1 MPKNLSPTA
10 SGLSP
15 IRCAIYTRK
24 STEERLDLEF
34 NSLDAQRAAAESFI
48 ASQKS
53 EGWVCLPKHYDDGGF
68 SGGNLD
74 RPAYN
79 ELMKDIEA
87 GEIDCVIV
95 YKVDRLSRSLFD
107 FAQTM
112 KTFDKHGVSFVS
124 VTQQFNTT
132 NSMGRL
138 TLNILL
144 SFAQFEREI
153 ISERI
158 SDKIAAQRQKGLW
171 CGGQQ
176 VLGYDVDRSS
186 ASPKLVVNA
195 PEAEMV
201 REIFDSYLKLRSL
214 LPVVV
219 KLEQLGWANKKWLTR
234 KGRYKGGRPFDK
246 CSVYAMLTNSIYVG
260 KIRHKDKIYDGQ
272 HEPIVEQQI
281 FDAVQLQL
289 KEHGRGKGQRL
300 VNRHNALLKGLLYCP
315 ACGYAMV
322 HCPTKKK
329 SKVYRYYVCQTA
341 IKRGHIQCRTGSLPA
356 PKIEAAV
363 IDSIR
368 CIVDDMGVRRA
379 ILEQS
384 ERLLQQHQQRHELQ
398 LRQLTAQR
406 SRDESELKRT
416 AFDGE
421 SGDLFEARRQDLRLR
436 LDKIRIQTAE
446 VEKALEHLKQCRFG
460 PSDVEEAVSD
470 FDRLWSI
477 LRAKERVQ
485 LMELLVSRVEYDRFE
500 GSLSITYHSTAI
512 SALKQNEDE
521 AA

>member
-1 MPKNLSPTA
+1 MNRNKPEEDRSR
-10 SGLSP
+10 

-34 NSLDAQRAAAESFI
+34 NSLDAQREAAESFI

-53 EGWVCLPKHYDDGGF
+53 EGWVCLPKHYDDAGF

-79 ELMKDIEA
+79 ELMKDIAA

-95 YKVDRLSRSLFD
+95 YKADRLSRSLFD
-107 FAQTM
+107 FAETM
-112 KTFDKHGVSFVS
+112 KAFDVSGVSFVS

-186 ASPKLVVNA
+186 TSPKLVVNA
-195 PEAEMV
+195 QEAEMV
-201 REIFDSYLKLRSL
+201 REIFDSYLSLQSL
-214 LPVVV
+214 LPVVQ
-219 KLEQLGWANKKWLTR
+219 KLDQLGWANKTWLTR

-246 CSVYAMLTNSIYVG
+246 CSLHALLTNVIYAG
-260 KIRHKDKIYDGQ
+260 KIRHRDQVYDGQ
-272 HEPIVEQQI
+272 HEPIIDQSV
-281 FDAVQLQL
+281 FDKVQTQL
-289 KEHGRGKGQRL
+289 KEHGRGNGNRL
-300 VNRHNALLKGLLYCP
+300 VNRHNALLKGLLHCP

-341 IKRGHIQCRTGSLPA
+341 IKRGHSQCRTGSIPA
-356 PKIEAAV
+356 PAIEAAV
-363 IDSIR
+363 VDSIR
-368 CIVDDMGVRRA
+368 CVVDDEGVRRA
-379 ILEQS
+379 VFEQS
-384 ERLLQQHQQRHELQ
+384 EQLLQQHRQRHDLQ
-398 LRQLTAQR
+398 LRQLTSQR
-406 SRDESELKRT
+406 SRDESELKRMAT
-416 AFDGE
+416 EGE
-421 SGDLFEARRQDLRLR
+421 ACDLNDVRRKDLKTRLAKTQAR
-436 LDKIRIQTAE
+436 IVE
-446 VEKALEHLKQCRFG
+446 VEKDLEHLKQCRFG
-460 PSDVEEAVSD
+460 RSDVEEAVSD
-470 FDRLWSI
+470 FDKLWAI

-485 LMELLVSRVEYDRFE
+485 MMELLVSRVQYDRFE
-500 GSLSITYHSTAI
+500 GALSISYHPTAI
-512 SALKQNEDE
+512 SALIQNEEE

>member
-1 MPKNLSPTA
+1 MNRNKTEENRSR
-10 SGLSP
+10 

-34 NSLDAQRAAAESFI
+34 NSLDAQREAAESFI

-53 EGWVCLPKHYDDGGF
+53 EGWICLPKRYDDAGF

-87 GEIDCVIV
+87 REIDCVIV
-95 YKVDRLSRSLFD
+95 YKADRLSRSLFD

-112 KTFDKHGVSFVS
+112 KAFDASGVSFVS

-186 ASPKLVVNA
+186 TSPKLVVNA
-195 PEAEMV
+195 QEAEMV
-201 REIFDSYLKLRSL
+201 REIFESYLSLQSL
-214 LPVVV
+214 LPVVQ
-219 KLEQLGWANKKWLTR
+219 KLDQLGWTNKTWLTR

-246 CSVYAMLTNSIYVG
+246 CSLHALLTNVIYAG
-260 KIRHKDKIYDGQ
+260 KIRHKDQIYAGQ
-272 HEPIVEQQI
+272 HEPIIEQKV

-300 VNRHNALLKGLLYCP
+300 TNRHNALLKGLLYCP
-315 ACGYAMV
+315 TCGYAMV

-341 IKRGHIQCRTGSLPA
+341 IKRGHSQCLTGSISA
-356 PKIEAAV
+356 PPIEAAV
-363 IDSIR
+363 IESLR
-368 CIVDDMGVRRA
+368 CIVNDEGVRRA
-379 ILEQS
+379 VFEQS
-384 ERLLQQHQQRHELQ
+384 EQLLQQHQQRHELQ
-398 LRQLTAQR
+398 LRQLTSQR
-406 SRDESELKRT
+406 SRDEAELKRMATEGET
-416 AFDGE
+416 A
-421 SGDLFEARRQDLRLR
+421 DLNDARRQHLKTRLA
-436 LDKIRIQTAE
+436 KTQARIVE
-446 VEKALEHLKQCRFG
+446 VEKDLEHFKQCRFG
-460 PSDVEEAVSD
+460 RSDVEEAVSD
-470 FDRLWSI
+470 FDRLWAI
-477 LRAKERVQ
+477 LRPKERVQ
-485 LMELLVSRVEYDRFE
+485 LMELLVSRVHYDRFE
-500 GSLSITYHSTAI
+500 GALSITYHPTAI
-512 SALKQNEDE
+512 SALIQNEVE

>member
-1 MPKNLSPTA
+1 MSRNKPEEDR
-10 SGLSP
+10 GR

-34 NSLDAQRAAAESFI
+34 NSLDAQREAAESFI

-53 EGWVCLPKHYDDGGF
+53 EGWVCLPKHYNDGGF

-112 KTFDKHGVSFVS
+112 RNFDANGVSFVS

-186 ASPKLVVNA
+186 TSPKLVVNA
-195 PEAEMV
+195 QEAEMV
-201 REIFDSYLKLRSL
+201 REIFDSYLSLQSL
-214 LPVVV
+214 LPVVQ
-219 KLEQLGWANKKWLTR
+219 KLDQLGWANKTWLTR

-246 CSVYAMLTNSIYVG
+246 CSLHALLTNVIYAG
-260 KIRHKDKIYDGQ
+260 KIRHKDQVYNGQ
-272 HEPIVEQQI
+272 HEPII
-281 FDAVQLQL
+281 DPSMFDKVQTQL
-289 KEHGRGKGQRL
+289 KEHGRGSGKRL
-300 VNRHNALLKGLLYCP
+300 VNRHNALLKGLLHCP
-315 ACGYAMV
+315 TCGYAMV

-341 IKRGHIQCRTGSLPA
+341 IKRGHNQCRTGSIPA
-356 PKIEAAV
+356 PAIETAV
-363 IDSIR
+363 VESLS
-368 CIVDDMGVRRA
+368 CIVDDEGVRRA
-379 ILEQS
+379 VFEQS
-384 ERLLQQHQQRHELQ
+384 EQLLQLHQQRHDLQ
-398 LRQLTAQR
+398 LRQLTSQR
-406 SRDESELKRT
+406 SRDEAELKRMAT
-416 AFDGE
+416 EGE
-421 SGDLFEARRQDLRLR
+421 AGDLNEARRQELKTRLARTQARIDVVESDLEQLS
-436 LDKIRIQTAE
+436 
-446 VEKALEHLKQCRFG
+446 QCRFG
-460 PSDVEEAVSD
+460 RSDVEEAISD
-470 FDRLWSI
+470 FDQLWAI
-477 LRAKERVQ
+477 LRPKERVQ
-485 LMELLVSRVEYDRFE
+485 LMELLVSRVQYDRFE
-500 GSLSITYHSTAI
+500 GALSISYHPTAI
-512 SALKQNEDE
+512 TALIQNTEE